1 MVNDNKISKTD
12 TEGRVTNSLCD
23 YCRSVYLCCFDLT
36 CCLRCFVYW
45 DESYSPPARSGSGSR
60 GDLGSLW
67 EKTMWRYWRCWS
79 EAEGDSDEDSEA
91 GDYSRHFHRY
101 CECDAELEEEEEW
114 ISEELEISS
123 DTGEEMS
130 FESTFERDMLLNFT
144 DLGCQ
149 QVVTDI
155 NCAVNIFDKLLSKY
169 FCALS

>member
-1 MVNDNKISKTD
+1 M
-12 TEGRVTNSLCD
+12 SLTVSVCD
-23 YCRSVYLCCFDLT
+23 CRSVYLCCFDLT
-36 CCLRCFVYW
+36 CCLRCLVYW
-45 DESYSPPARSGSGSR
+45 DESYSPPDRASSGSGSR
-60 GDLGSLW
+60 DLGSLW

-79 EAEGDSDEDSEA
+79 EAEGDSDENSEA

-149 QVVTDI
+149 QVVAEI
-155 NCAVNIFDKLLSKY
+155 NSGVNTFDKLLSKY